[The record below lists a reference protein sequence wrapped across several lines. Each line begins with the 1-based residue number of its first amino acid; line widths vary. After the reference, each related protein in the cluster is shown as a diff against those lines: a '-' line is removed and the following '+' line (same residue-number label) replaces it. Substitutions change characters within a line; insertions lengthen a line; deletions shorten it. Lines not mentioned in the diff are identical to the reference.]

1 MYSTECCLYPQ
12 VGFDVTPSETTPLSE
27 VLQMGLD
34 KYLEDLKDISSQASK
49 EYALEK
55 VGGLFT
61 QTHKPFSWL
70 CISRFAASINNHP
83 VVKQRNSL
91 STF

>member
-1 MYSTECCLYPQ
+1 MYSKECCPYPQ

-34 KYLEDLKDISSQASK
+34 KYLEDLRDISSQASK

-55 VGGLFT
+55 VSG
-61 QTHKPFSWL
+61 
-70 CISRFAASINNHP
+70 
-83 VVKQRNSL
+83 
-91 STF
+91 